1 MPFYKWTDFEADLIT
16 PEYSTGRGPTIKGEK
31 TEISLMTYP
40 AGTSAKPHAHP
51 NEQFQIVLKGKAR
64 YRIGKED
71 KVLGPG
77 EVALMPSDVEHEIEV
92 LEDLELINVKDIVPG
107 WSVKDASWET

>member
-1 MPFYKWTDFEADLIT
+1 MPFYEWTDLEADLIT
-16 PEYSTGRGPTIKGEK
+16 PGYSMGKGPTIKGEK
-31 TEISLMTYP
+31 TEIALMTYP

-64 YRIGKED
+64 YRIGGEE

-77 EVALMPSDVEHEIEV
+77 EVALMPTNAEHEIEV
-92 LEDLELINVKDIVPG
+92 LEDLELINVKDVVEG
-107 WSVKDASWET
+107 WSVKEAKWET